1 MAVKRRKELVGRVIS
16 DRMNKT
22 VTVLVENLYRH
33 PTYGKIVKRRMKFK
47 AHDEDNKCHTGDK
60 VKIIETRPISKD
72 KHWAVIDILESS
84 QAGE

>member
-1 MAVKRRKELVGRVIS
+1 MAVKRRKEFVGRVIS
-16 DRMNKT
+16 DKMNKT

-33 PTYGKIVKRRMKFK
+33 PAYGKVVKMRMKFK
-47 AHDEDNKCHTGDK
+47 AHDEGNKCHTGDK